1 MKNLESLVGILKI
14 LSAFEDS
21 LLRVKVLGFRRCW
34 QILPRIWGKAVP
46 FGLTL
51 KTAALPDK
59 DADPEVNS
67 YSTRGWETPIGKTF
81 VFGIE
86 LTL

>member
-59 DADPEVNS
+59 DADPEGDF
-67 YSTRGWETPIGKTF
+67 RAREDL
-81 VFGIE
+81 
-86 LTL
+86 LTVSLNRPTAAQT